1 MDYIRTDGMGLRMG
15 KGISPCFFAFQEV
28 DLDWPSLYFLEKIL
42 TTPSMA
48 MYSNHLG
55 LTMLKIRSMYS
66 KIASII
72 TSSSLGAGLR
82 EQRRKDKIF
91 IATTKLAAKE
101 RVA

>member
-1 MDYIRTDGMGLRMG
+1 MAFPLVSLLFKRWTWTGHHSIFLR
-15 KGISPCFFAFQEV
+15 KT
-28 DLDWPSLYFLEKIL
+28 L

-72 TSSSLGAGLR
+72 SSSSLGAGLG